1 MVCGEQGELEQVK
14 LQRMAKSLIA
24 DKTKMFDLF
33 TRILDRSQKGKDSE
47 LIKYV
52 QEATDFWTQMM
63 LEEHQGNNQIF
74 IRKMNDMQDVCSN
87 LLDELLLILEGRA
100 ICVAREGTYAGAG
113 ATEASQ
119 VDAFE
124 NTVLQGQ
131 VMARQSKPV
140 RGQAFKSKIQKLK
153 ETTNEWEALLP
164 SMTEASVVED
174 TKSCRSCR
182 SLIGGLEDL
191 KRRIVELENMNKT
204 YLEEVNVVCFLVC
217 MPIAS

>member
-52 QEATDFWTQMM
+52 QEATDFWTIMM
-63 LEEHQGNNQIF
+63 LEEHEHDQIC
-74 IRKMNDMQDVCSN
+74 IHNMIETQDACQNWLS
-87 LLDELLLILEGRA
+87 ELLLILEGRA
-100 ICVAREGTYAGAG
+100 ICVAGEGTYAG

-119 VDAFE
+119 VDASE
-124 NTVLQGQ
+124 NAVLQGQ
-131 VMARQSKPV
+131 VMAGQSKPV
-140 RGQAFKSKIQKLK
+140 RGQAFKRKSQKLK

-164 SMTEASVVED
+164 SMTEASLVED
-174 TKSCRSCR
+174 TKSCRSCLF
-182 SLIGGLEDL
+182 LIAGLEDL